1 MIKGYESKGTNIAC
15 EYDYVNPE
23 NHSTAHVITEFGADF
38 KPLPLAESYYPTRLE
53 YFAGKALQ
61 GLVVGR
67 AQKDLDN
74 VSKTAKTA
82 VTLAQALSDEIDSK
96 TD

>member
-1 MIKGYESKGTNIAC
+1 MSIKDYKSYGTNIAC
-15 EYDYVNPE
+15 EGDYVKPE
-23 NHSTAHVITEFGADF
+23 LVEDFGADF
-38 KPLPLAESYYPTRLE
+38 KPLPTSESYYPTRLE

-61 GLVVGR
+61 GLVTGR
-67 AQKDLDN
+67 AQKDLN
-74 VSKTAKTA
+74 RASNMAKTA

>member
-1 MIKGYESKGTNIAC
+1 MGLDKYESKGTNIAC
-15 EYDYVNPE
+15 EDDYVKPE
-23 NHSTAHVITEFGADF
+23 VIGDFGADF

-61 GLVVGR
+61 GLVTGR
-67 AQKDLDN
+67 AQKDLN
-74 VSKTAKTA
+74 RASNMAKTA

>member
-1 MIKGYESKGTNIAC
+1 MSIANYKPEGTNISC
-15 EYDYVNPE
+15 EDDYVKPDTVE
-23 NHSTAHVITEFGADF
+23 DFGADF
-38 KPLPLAESYYPTRLE
+38 KPLPTSESYYPTRLE

-61 GLVVGR
+61 GLVTGR
-67 AQKDLDN
+67 AQKDLN
-74 VSKTAKTA
+74 KATNMARTA